1 MPKMVKRNIHLLFAV
16 FLISILAYSGTL
28 SNGFVFDDNFQV
40 LQNRW
45 ITDPS
50 SIKKIFFSSVW
61 DFEGHGGSIAY
72 NSYRPLIHVA
82 YIAVYRFFG
91 LDPAAYH
98 ALNVLLHALNAALV
112 FITASVL
119 VSKAS
124 IGAAP
129 RPYAA
134 YLPFFAATIFALHPA
149 GAEAVSWVA
158 CVTELLYTLF
168 FLLSFLAFIVTDKTR
183 APLLSAALFFVA
195 LLSKETAL
203 ALPVVIWAY
212 DRCGERGV
220 SNKAGGLVRRYGP
233 FAVAIVIYL
242 LLRAYSLGGM
252 APGQSK
258 HQYLNAYQV
267 FLNVPLLMAGYM
279 RFLVIPSDLTVFH
292 VFAPVFGLNDLR
304 LLVSVAVM
312 VVMAF
317 VFVKTF
323 RSDKRIFF
331 SLTLMV
337 APLLPVM
344 YIPGIGRNPFA
355 ERYMY
360 LPVVGFALSL
370 LYLSDRLLGKATM
383 KRAWSAFA
391 LLATTVVVV
400 YAFIVVTRIP
410 EWRDDGT
417 LWRSAIEQD
426 PANYYAMNELAGL
439 LLERKAYD
447 EAADI
452 AGRSVEINS
461 LRPTQDARILGRAHF
476 TIATALR
483 LKGFKDG
490 KADTV
495 LIEGALFH
503 YKEALKVFKAKN
515 DLKAVYNDLGAFQMA
530 LGRSDDAVKSFE
542 AALLA
547 VPDDNI
553 LLRNL
558 QIARKAAVSTGAKGP
573 R

>member
-1 MPKMVKRNIHLLFAV
+1 MVKRNIHLLFAV
-16 FLISILAYSGTL
+16 LFISVLAYSGTL
-28 SNGFVFDDNFQV
+28 SNGFVFDDNSQV

-45 ITDPS
+45 ISDPS
-50 SIKKIFFSSVW
+50 SLKKIFFSSVW

-82 YIAVYRFFG
+82 YISVYRFFG

-98 ALNVLLHALNAALV
+98 ALNVVLHAMNSALV

-119 VSKAS
+119 VSKPSAV
-124 IGAAP
+124 AAP

-168 FLLSFLAFIVTDKTR
+168 FLLSFLAFIGTGTGR
-183 APLLSAALFFVA
+183 ATFLSAAFFFIA

-203 ALPVVIWAY
+203 VLPLVLFAY
-212 DRCGERGV
+212 DRLGERGV
-220 SNKAGGLVRRYGP
+220 SSRAGGLVRRYGP

-242 LLRAYSLGGM
+242 LLRAYALGGM

-258 HQYLNAYQV
+258 HPYLNAYQV
-267 FLNVPLLMAGYM
+267 LLNVPLLMAGYM

-304 LLVSVAVM
+304 LLVSVAVL
-312 VVMAF
+312 VAMAF

-323 RSDKRIFF
+323 RSDKRMFF

-360 LPVVGFALSL
+360 LPVAGFALSL
-370 LYLSDRLLGKATM
+370 LYLSDRLLQKTTT

-391 LLATTVVVV
+391 LGATLLVAV
-400 YAFIVVTRIP
+400 YALTVVTRIP
-410 EWRDDGT
+410 DWRDDAA
-417 LWRSAIEQD
+417 LWMSAIEQD

-452 AGRSVEINS
+452 AGRSVEMNS
-461 LRPTQDARILGRAHF
+461 LRPAPDTRILGRAHF
-476 TIATALR
+476 TTATALR
-483 LKGFKDG
+483 LKGLDNG
-490 KADTV
+490 KADER
-495 LIEGALFH
+495 LLEGAIIH
-503 YKEALKVFKAKN
+503 YNEALKAFRAKS
-515 DLKAVYNDLGAFQMA
+515 DLKSVYNDLGGCQMV
-530 LGRSDDAVKSFE
+530 LGRTEDAVRSFE
-542 AALLA
+542 AALRLA
-547 VPDDNI
+547 PDDKV
-553 LLRNL
+553 LSRNL
-558 QIARKAAVSTGAKGP
+558 QIARKSASMGERAP

>member
-1 MPKMVKRNIHLLFAV
+1 MVKRNIHLLFAV
-16 FLISILAYSGTL
+16 LFISVLAYSGTL
-28 SNGFVFDDNFQV
+28 SNGFVFDDNSQV

-45 ITDPS
+45 ISDPS
-50 SIKKIFFSSVW
+50 SLKKVFFSSVW
-61 DFEGHGGSIAY
+61 DFEGGSIAY

-82 YIAVYRFFG
+82 YISVYRFFG

-98 ALNVLLHALNAALV
+98 ALNVVLHAMNAALV

-119 VSKAS
+119 VPKPSA
-124 IGAAP
+124 GAAP

-168 FLLSFLAFIVTDKTR
+168 FLLSFLAFIGTGTGR
-183 APLLSAALFFVA
+183 AAFLSAALFFIA

-203 ALPVVIWAY
+203 VLPLVLFAY

-220 SNKAGGLVRRYGP
+220 SSRAGGLVRRYGP

-242 LLRAYSLGGM
+242 LLRAYALGGM

-258 HQYLNAYQV
+258 HPYLNAYQV
-267 FLNVPLLMAGYM
+267 LLNVPLLMAGYM

-304 LLVSVAVM
+304 LLVSVAVL
-312 VVMAF
+312 VAMAF

-323 RSDKRIFF
+323 RSDKQMFF

-360 LPVVGFALSL
+360 LPIAGFALSL
-370 LYLSDRLLGKATM
+370 LFLSGRLLQKATT

-391 LLATTVVVV
+391 LGATLLVAV
-400 YAFIVVTRIP
+400 YALTVVTRIP
-410 EWRDDGT
+410 DWRDDAA
-417 LWRSAIEQD
+417 LWMSAIEQD

-452 AGRSVEINS
+452 ARRSVEMNS
-461 LRPTQDARILGRAHF
+461 LRPAPDTRILGRAHF
-476 TIATALR
+476 TTATALR
-483 LKGFKDG
+483 LKGLDNG
-490 KADTV
+490 KADER
-495 LIEGALFH
+495 LLEGAIIH
-503 YKEALKVFKAKN
+503 YNEALKAFRAKS
-515 DLKAVYNDLGAFQMA
+515 DLKSVYNDLGGCQMV
-530 LGRSDDAVKSFE
+530 LGRTEDAVRSFE
-542 AALLA
+542 AALRLA
-547 VPDDNI
+547 PDDKV
-553 LLRNL
+553 LSRNL
-558 QIARKAAVSTGAKGP
+558 QIARKSASMGERAP

>member
-1 MPKMVKRNIHLLFAV
+1 MVKRNIHLLLAV
-16 FLISILAYSGTL
+16 LLISILAYSGTL
-28 SNGFVFDDNFQV
+28 SNGFVFDDNFQL

-82 YIAVYRFFG
+82 YISVYRFFG

-98 ALNVLLHALNAALV
+98 ALNVILHALNSALV
-112 FITASVL
+112 FITASL
-119 VSKAS
+119 LLSRAP
-124 IGAAP
+124 GAAS

-134 YLPFFAATIFALHPA
+134 YLPFFAATIFVLHPA

-168 FLLSFLAFIVTDKTR
+168 FLLSFLAFIGTDKAR
-183 APLLSAALFFVA
+183 APLLSAAFFFVA

-220 SNKAGGLVRRYGP
+220 SNRAGALVRYGP

-258 HQYLNAYQV
+258 HAYLNAYQV
-267 FLNVPLLMAGYM
+267 LLNVPLLMAGYM

-304 LLVSVAVM
+304 LLVSAAVM
-312 VVMAF
+312 AVMAF
-317 VFVKTF
+317 VFVKAF
-323 RSDKRIFF
+323 RSDKRMFF

-370 LYLSDRLLGKATM
+370 LYLSDRLLEKAAM
-383 KRAWSAFA
+383 RRAWSAFA
-391 LLATTVVVV
+391 LLATTVVAV
-400 YAFIVVTRIP
+400 YAFVVVTRIP

-461 LRPTQDARILGRAHF
+461 LRPAQDARILGRAHF

-483 LKGFKDG
+483 LNGVKDG
-490 KADTV
+490 KADTGS
-495 LIEGALFH
+495 IEGALFH
-503 YKEALKVFKAKN
+503 YNEALKVFKAKN
-515 DLKAVYNDLGAFQMA
+515 DLKAVYNDLGAFQMT

-558 QIARKAAVSTGAKGP
+558 QIARKAAVSRVAKGP